1 MDATLKPA
9 PSASIKITQRLTAR
23 VVVVFIRC
31 SSFVVCGYF
40 LSVRLATVAGAVV
53 KRLYVWRMGKNG
65 MKRSERIDRVELMRT
80 FVRIVEAGSLSA
92 AARQLATT
100 QATVSRRLQ
109 SLETMLGVRLM
120 LRTTHTT
127 RLTDDGER
135 CYQHARRVI
144 DSWLALEDEVGQT
157 EDEPVGVLRVRA
169 PHAFGQDQL
178 LKPLTEFLQR
188 YPQLSVEWMLN
199 DRSVDFLGDNLDCAI
214 RVGVEVDPATVS
226 VLLAEVPRSVVA
238 SPELLAR
245 YPAVKTPKDLQQL
258 PWIAIS
264 SFYQRHV
271 ELFHDASS
279 APARVTITPRLST
292 DSLYVARNT
301 AFTGL
306 GVAVVS
312 SWTVQ
317 DDIQEGRLVHL
328 LPEWQPAAL
337 PVHLVYPWSRYYPA
351 RLRRFLELMRQIM
364 PEVTGMRKP
373 LQQP

>member
-1 MDATLKPA
+1 MFL
-9 PSASIKITQRLTAR
+9 IRRVRL
-23 VVVVFIRC
+23 
-31 SSFVVCGYF
+31 F

-169 PHAFGQDQL
+169 PHAFGQ
-178 LKPLTEFLQR
+178 
-188 YPQLSVEWMLN
+188 
-199 DRSVDFLGDNLDCAI
+199 
-214 RVGVEVDPATVS
+214 
-226 VLLAEVPRSVVA
+226 
-238 SPELLAR
+238 
-245 YPAVKTPKDLQQL
+245 
-258 PWIAIS
+258 IS
-264 SFYQRHV
+264 F
-271 ELFHDASS
+271 
-279 APARVTITPRLST
+279 
-292 DSLYVARNT
+292 
-301 AFTGL
+301 
-306 GVAVVS
+306 
-312 SWTVQ
+312 
-317 DDIQEGRLVHL
+317 
-328 LPEWQPAAL
+328 
-337 PVHLVYPWSRYYPA
+337 
-351 RLRRFLELMRQIM
+351 
-364 PEVTGMRKP
+364 
-373 LQQP
+373 

>member
-1 MDATLKPA
+1 M
-9 PSASIKITQRLTAR
+9 
-23 VVVVFIRC
+23 VW
-31 SSFVVCGYF
+31 GYF
-40 LSVRLATVAGAVV
+40 LSLRLATVEGLVV
-53 KRLYVWRMGKNG
+53 KRLYVKRMTDKN
-65 MKRSERIDRVELMRT
+65 MKRVERIDRVELMRT
-80 FVRIVEAGSLSA
+80 FVRIVEAGSLSG

-109 SLETMLGVRLM
+109 SLETLLGARLL
-120 LRTTHTT
+120 LRTTHATK
-127 RLTDDGER
+127 LTDDGER

-144 DSWLALEDEVGQT
+144 DSWLALEDEIGQT

-199 DRSVDFLGDNLDCAI
+199 DKSVDFLSDNLDCAI
-214 RVGVEVDPATVS
+214 RVGADVDPATVS
-226 VLLAEVPRSVVA
+226 VLLAEVPRCVVA
-238 SPELLAR
+238 SPALLAR
-245 YPAVKTPKDLQQL
+245 FTPVKTPEDLQVL
-258 PWIAIS
+258 PWIAINT
-264 SFYQRHV
+264 FYQRHV
-271 ELFHDASS
+271 DLQEESTGQS
-279 APARVTITPRLST
+279 ARISITPRLST

-301 AFTGL
+301 VLTGL

-317 DDIQEGRLVHL
+317 EDIQEGRLIHL

-351 RLRRFLELMRQIM
+351 RLRRFLEMMKQVM
-364 PEVTGMRKP
+364 PGIAGMRKP
-373 LQQP
+373 VNG

>member
-1 MDATLKPA
+1 M
-9 PSASIKITQRLTAR
+9 
-23 VVVVFIRC
+23 
-31 SSFVVCGYF
+31 
-40 LSVRLATVAGAVV
+40 
-53 KRLYVWRMGKNG
+53 
-65 MKRSERIDRVELMRT
+65 
-80 FVRIVEAGSLSA
+80 
-92 AARQLATT
+92 
-100 QATVSRRLQ
+100 Q
-109 SLETMLGVRLM
+109 SLETMLGVRLI

-188 YPQLSVEWMLN
+188 YPQLSIEWMLN
-199 DRSVDFLGDNLDCAI
+199 DRSADFLGDNLDCAI

-238 SPELLAR
+238 SPALLAR
-245 YPAVKTPKDLQQL
+245 FPAVNTPEDLQQL
-258 PWIAIS
+258 PRIAIS

-271 ELFHDASS
+271 ELFTMPRQPPRAWRLLPASVPTVCMS
-279 APARVTITPRLST
+279 HVIRLSPGLAWRWYQAGQCRRIFGKGGWCIYCP
-292 DSLYVARNT
+292 SGSRRRYRCIW
-301 AFTGL
+301 FT
-306 GVAVVS
+306 
-312 SWTVQ
+312 
-317 DDIQEGRLVHL
+317 R
-328 LPEWQPAAL
+328 
-337 PVHLVYPWSRYYPA
+337 SRYYPA